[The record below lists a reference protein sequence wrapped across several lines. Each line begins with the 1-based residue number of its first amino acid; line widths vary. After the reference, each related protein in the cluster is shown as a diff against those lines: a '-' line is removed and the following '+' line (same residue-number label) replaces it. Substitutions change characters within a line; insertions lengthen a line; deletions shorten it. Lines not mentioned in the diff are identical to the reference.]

1 MIKCIV
7 FDMDDTLYDEID
19 YYRSGFMVVSRT
31 VSGDFGLESKAVFQ
45 SLWEV
50 FNSGN
55 HKNTFDTVLEK
66 FSISFNSEY
75 IQKLVDVLRC
85 HKPDINLPSES
96 RVVLEDLKTRYKLGL
111 ITDGWLPAQELKVKA
126 LELEKFFNCIVY
138 TEMLGRE
145 YWKPSPAGFKK
156 LLAELCVTAD
166 QSVYV
171 GDNLEKDFLAP
182 NQMGFKTIRVV
193 RERRIHFGK
202 APSSQAEAHYE
213 IDSISKLPDLLKE
226 INGV

>member
-19 YYRSGFMVVSRT
+19 YYRSGFMVVSQT

-66 FSISFNSEY
+66 FSVSFNIEY
-75 IQKLVDVLRC
+75 IQKLVGIFRC
-85 HKPDINLPSES
+85 HKPDIKLPSGS
-96 RVVLEDLKTRYKLGL
+96 RIVLEDLRTRYKLGL
-111 ITDGWLPAQELKVKA
+111 ITDGWLPAQELKVKVLG
-126 LELEKFFNCIVY
+126 LESFFNCIVY

-145 YWKPSPAGFKK
+145 HWKPSPAGFKK
-156 LLAELCVTAD
+156 LLAELCVDTA
-166 QSVYV
+166 QCVYV
-171 GDNLEKDFLAP
+171 GDNLEKDFLSP
-182 NQMGFKTIRVV
+182 NQMGFKTVRVI

-202 APSSQAEAHYE
+202 ASSAQAEAHYE

-226 INGV
+226 IDGI